1 MTTISV
7 ISPTWRRH
15 DLLLNRCVPSVAAQ
29 TVTVEHVVVSDGP
42 DPVLRELLADV
53 DVVYAEVA
61 EHADDPCNYGARA
74 RNRGL
79 EVATGDLIAYLDD
92 DNAFRPEHVARLAAA
107 LSDPGPDFAYTQMFR
122 HGIGDVIG
130 SQPPAHGTVDSSILM
145 HREDGPAKF
154 GLWPVPS
161 PYEVD
166 WVFVRT
172 WLEAGATWVFVPE
185 VTVDYHYYAGRR

>member
-1 MTTISV
+1 MISV
-7 ISPTWRRH
+7 ITPTWQRH
-15 DLLLNRCVPSVAAQ
+15 ELLLTRCIPSVAAQ
-29 TVTVEHVVVSDGP
+29 SVPVEHVVVSDGP
-42 DPVLRELLADV
+42 DPVLRELLAGV

-92 DNAFRPEHVARLAAA
+92 DNAFRPEHVERLAAA
-107 LSDPGPDFAYTQMFR
+107 LEADSDRDFAYTQMFR
-122 HGIGDVIG
+122 HGLGDTIGG
-130 SQPPAHGTVDSSILM
+130 EPPIHGNLDSSVLM
-145 HREDGPAKF
+145 HRRDGPARF

-172 WLEAGATWVFVPE
+172 WLEAGAKWVFVPG
-185 VTVDYHYYAGRR
+185 VSVDYYTSRR